1 MTKKQTIRTTVLAG
15 FILNLIL
22 VNPAVAQSNDS
33 TSTDQTTKQQRFH
46 VSVNGV
52 YAILET
58 NIRFESTNGL
68 LGVKINLED
77 NLGLEKYRI
86 MPMFTATFNIKNRH
100 NIFGMYYGIPRD
112 SYYQTKRDFEFKG
125 EMISAG
131 TEIYSYYNTN
141 VFSLGYMYDAI
152 RDSRSHLG
160 LFVNLYILT
169 LNTGVS
175 SNREPINQSFR
186 VTAPLPN
193 FGAQAFYK
201 LHKRFGLSGLFSI
214 FFLSVGDFSGAIH
227 NIGGELDFYLT
238 RWLELGLGYYLFDL
252 NIEAET
258 PQFTGIFDYTYQG
271 PYLSIGFR
279 F

>member
-1 MTKKQTIRTTVLAG
+1 MQIIRTTILAG
-15 FILNLIL
+15 FILNLLL
-22 VNPAVAQSNDS
+22 VNPGVAQSNDS
-33 TSTDQTTKQQRFH
+33 TSAVQTSKRQCFH
-46 VSVNGV
+46 ITVNGI

-58 NIRFESTNGL
+58 NLRFESANGI
-68 LGVKINLED
+68 LGAKINFED
-77 NLGLEKYRI
+77 HLGMDKYRI

-100 NIFGMYYGIPRD
+100 NLFAMFYSLPRD
-112 SYYQTKRDFEFKG
+112 SYYETKREIEFNGEIFEV
-125 EMISAG
+125 G
-131 TEIYSYYNTN
+131 TEIFSYFNTN
-141 VFSLGYMYDAI
+141 VYSLGYMYDAVL
-152 RDSRSHLG
+152 DSRSHLG
-160 LFVNLYILT
+160 LFVNFYILT
-169 LNTGVS
+169 IGTGVS
-175 SNREPINQSFR
+175 TTNGLVNENFE

-201 LHKRFGLSGLFSI
+201 LNKRFGLSGIFSI

-227 NIGGELDFYLT
+227 TIGGELDFYLT

-271 PYLSIGFR
+271 PYLSLGFR